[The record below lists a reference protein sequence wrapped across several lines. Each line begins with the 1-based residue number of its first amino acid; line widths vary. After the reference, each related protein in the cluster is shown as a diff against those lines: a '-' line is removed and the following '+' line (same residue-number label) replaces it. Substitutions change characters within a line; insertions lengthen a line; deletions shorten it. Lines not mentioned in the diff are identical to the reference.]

1 MLWLEVV
8 IGHRDSK
15 WWHIADLFTTS
26 QVDQVELSR
35 QLLLVLE
42 VLLLHVDQ
50 EDRVTAGAVL
60 IHVWK
65 PFKNTHNSCLFR
77 KELPNCNIP
86 F

>member
-8 IGHRDSK
+8 IGHSDSK

-50 EDRVTAGAVL
+50 EDRMTAGAVL
-60 IHVWK
+60 VHV
-65 PFKNTHNSCLFR
+65 
-77 KELPNCNIP
+77 
-86 F
+86 